1 MKAKQI
7 PVTTGPAGGTF
18 VTRVES
24 NSGKLLGFIRVVE
37 CDWTA
42 VLGGSTMYIAHQ
54 CYSADTLE
62 NSKYDVKAFKT
73 LADAY
78 YFLGVTMEDLDNSSM
93 GEYPFSEKIPFNY
106 WKTRK
111 MD

>member
-54 CYSADTLE
+54 CYSADT
-62 NSKYDVKAFKT
+62 F
-73 LADAY
+73 Y

-93 GEYPFSEKIPFNY
+93 GEYPFNEKIPSNY
-106 WKTRK
+106 WKTHK